1 MGSGSFVNDV
11 IFLGVGKV
19 DDYYELYAA
28 IMPFI
33 NEIFNLF
40 SITLFKPQ
48 FGIDIYPHSPH
59 GLGEIIFKSL
69 IDMLAITGIAAN
81 AAEYGN
87 TYMRSIGLVKG
98 SLYAFFTF
106 FVPNVF
112 MEGLLGVYNSRLLKF
127 IVGVLFIYILD
138 VCVHGI
144 SYFYIKYK
152 ENDIAHAEEEE
163 KRKTM

>member
-1 MGSGSFVNDV
+1 
-11 IFLGVGKV
+11 
-19 DDYYELYAA
+19 
-28 IMPFI
+28 
-33 NEIFNLF
+33 
-40 SITLFKPQ
+40 
-48 FGIDIYPHSPH
+48 
-59 GLGEIIFKSL
+59 
-69 IDMLAITGIAAN
+69 
-81 AAEYGN
+81 
-87 TYMRSIGLVKG
+87 
-98 SLYAFFTF
+98 
-106 FVPNVF
+106 